1 MKRLLILG
9 CGGFGQEVASMLP
22 AHPDFEKEWKM
33 MGFLDSR
40 DSFGDIPSRYPIL
53 GNEDSFDFQPE
64 DLLIIAIMN
73 PATKE
78 KLMSKLSSRV
88 AFYTFIHPSSIVFD
102 FAAIGEG
109 TVIYPNCIISSNV
122 KIGKFV
128 TMAAG
133 TQVGHDARIGD
144 FSSLMPHTD
153 LGGGV
158 RLGNHVFTGTKTT
171 VLPYKSV
178 ANGVKIAAGSVVMRS
193 VKTEN
198 IILAGNP
205 AIKFE

>member
-1 MKRLLILG
+1 MKRLFILG
-9 CGGFGQEVASMLP
+9 GGGFGQEVASMLP
-22 AHPDFEKEWKM
+22 AHPDYGKEWTM
-33 MGFLDSR
+33 EGFLDSK
-40 DSFGDIPSRYPIL
+40 DSFGEIPSRYPIL
-53 GNEDSFDFQPE
+53 GNEDSFEYQPD

-78 KLMSKLSSRV
+78 KLMKKLLGRV
-88 AFYTFIHPSSIVFD
+88 AFYTFIHPTSMVFD
-102 FAAIGEG
+102 FSTIGEG

-122 KIGKFV
+122 HVGRFSTIN
-128 TMAAG
+128 AG
-133 TQVGHDARIGD
+133 SQIGHDARIGD

-158 RLGNHVFTGTKTT
+158 QLGTHVFTGTKTT
-171 VLPYKSV
+171 VLPYKSI

-198 IILAGNP
+198 ITLVGNP
-205 AIKFE
+205 AVKFE

>member
-22 AHPDFEKEWKM
+22 AHPGFEKEWKM
-33 MGFLDSR
+33 GGFLDSK
-40 DSFGDIPSRYPIL
+40 DSFEGIPSKYPIL
-53 GNEDSFDFQPE
+53 GNEDTFEYQPD

-78 KLMSKLSSRV
+78 KLMNKLSGRV
-88 AFYTFIHPSSIVFD
+88 NFYTFIHPSSMVFD
-102 FAAIGEG
+102 FTTIGEG
-109 TVIYPNCIISSNV
+109 TVVYPNCSISSNV
-122 KIGKFV
+122 HIGKFV

-133 TQVGHDARIGD
+133 TQIGHDARIGD

-158 RLGNHVFTGTKTT
+158 QLGSHVFAGTKTT
-171 VLPYKSV
+171 VLPYKSI
-178 ANGVKIAAGSVVMRS
+178 ANGVQIAAGSVVMRS

-198 IILAGNP
+198 ITLAGNP
-205 AIKFE
+205 AVKFE